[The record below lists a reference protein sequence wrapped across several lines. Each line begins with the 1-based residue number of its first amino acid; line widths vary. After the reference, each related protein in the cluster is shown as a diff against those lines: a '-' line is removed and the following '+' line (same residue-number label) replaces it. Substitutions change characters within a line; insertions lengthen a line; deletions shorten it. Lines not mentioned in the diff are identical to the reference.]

1 MCLESL
7 GIELELEPDDF
18 EDVLGL
24 GVLELGVDDEEVEEV
39 EIELVLGFLSDEYK
53 SSRREADEDDDCES
67 LLRISC
73 SDAFAVEQFWQVGVS
88 RKVGKRNI
96 LEVGEGSGMMSRDLY
111 DECWLEHGC
120 RMLGYEVDMMLIYMY
135 DVVFDVLLPSPV
147 IS

>member
-96 LEVGEGSGMMSRDLY
+96 LEDGEGSGMMSRDLY
-111 DECWLEHGC
+111 DEC
-120 RMLGYEVDMMLIYMY
+120 
-135 DVVFDVLLPSPV
+135 
-147 IS
+147 